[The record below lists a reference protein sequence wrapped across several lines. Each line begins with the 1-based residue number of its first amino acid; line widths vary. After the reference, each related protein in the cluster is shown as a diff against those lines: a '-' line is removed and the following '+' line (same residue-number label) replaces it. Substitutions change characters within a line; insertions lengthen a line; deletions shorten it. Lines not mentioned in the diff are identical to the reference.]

1 MNETFEIRNTFAKAI
16 AIKSADLLEH
26 YQWGK
31 QSVSDQEVL
40 GTLNDLQALLLE
52 LQKTLRD

>member
-1 MNETFEIRNTFAKAI
+1 MNETFEIRNTLAKAI

-31 QSVSDQEVL
+31 QSVSDHDVL
-40 GTLNDLQALLLE
+40 KTLDDLQTLITK
-52 LQKTLRD
+52 LQKSLRD